1 MSPSNRATHEGIIG
15 LVVDETQPRATH
27 KGIIGLVVDETR
39 PLRTLDGSRGAAAGS
54 RAPAVPSQRE
64 ENADREL
71 AGRAS

>member
-1 MSPSNRATHEGIIG
+1 M
-15 LVVDETQPRATH
+15 VDETRPRATH
-27 KGIIGLVVDETR
+27 KGIIGLVVDESQL
-39 PLRTLDGSRGAAAGS
+39 LRALDGSRGAPAGS